1 MNDSDISDLARMLP
15 VPGARDFQAG
25 RQQTLKEHLMTE
37 YRTAGDHRAGLSPV
51 RRARLRPRIL
61 GAAAAAAVA
70 VAVSVAVSVAL
81 PASHPSASHPA
92 SRPAAHLAAWTV
104 TRQADGTIHVSFFGE
119 LRDPAALQRALRADG
134 VPASVTFIGQQ
145 NPACRIDAVQQRLSD
160 SRARALARA
169 YIRSH
174 PGSHPNTGNGTW
186 LAPDRPGDALAIR
199 PAALPSGDGLQ
210 IAVMRGIPLGPAGPW
225 PYPKDSGHAV
235 FEVDLVKASPRCTGS

>member
-15 VPGARDFQAG
+15 VPDARDFQAG

-37 YRTAGDHRAGLSPV
+37 FRIAGDHQAGLSPV
-51 RRARLRPRIL
+51 RRVRLRPRIL
-61 GAAAAAAVA
+61 GAAAAVA
-70 VAVSVAVSVAL
+70 VAVGVAVGVTL
-81 PASHPSASHPA
+81 PASHPAASHPA
-92 SRPAAHLAAWTV
+92 SGPAVQPAAWTV

-145 NPACRIDAVQQRLSD
+145 NPACRNDAVQQRRAD
-160 SRARALARA
+160 SRARALAQA

-235 FEVDLVKASPRCTGS
+235 FEVGLVKASPQCTGS